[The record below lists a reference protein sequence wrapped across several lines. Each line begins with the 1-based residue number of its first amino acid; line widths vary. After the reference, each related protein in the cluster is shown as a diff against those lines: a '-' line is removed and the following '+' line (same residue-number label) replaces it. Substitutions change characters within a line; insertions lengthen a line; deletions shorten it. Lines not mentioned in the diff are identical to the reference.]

1 MIMDWERLKEI
12 MDDAEFIDDEQFWI
26 DLSNEITDT
35 WED

>member
-1 MIMDWERLKEI
+1 MDWERLKEI
-12 MDDAEFIDDEQFWI
+12 MDNAEFINEEEFWI

>member
-1 MIMDWERLKEI
+1 MDDWVWLKIIMDNY
-12 MDDAEFIDDEQFWI
+12 EFLSDEEFWI

>member
-1 MIMDWERLKEI
+1 MAWEMLKIIMDN
-12 MDDAEFIDDEQFWI
+12 AEFINEEEFWI